1 MDFYLCVFVVS
12 ACAFGSISDTFVC
25 FFVLLFLVD
34 LKLVHAIFFTVFFV
48 FFRTSAHFKQHGAR
62 LLIFFLVCASIFGNI
77 NHTNDAFTGD
87 RLCVLKAPRNI
98 L

>member
-1 MDFYLCVFVVS
+1 MFVVS
-12 ACAFGSISDTFVC
+12 ACAFGSISDTFV
-25 FFVLLFLVD
+25 FFCLAVLGRFEVGSRN
-34 LKLVHAIFFTVFFV
+34 IFYVFFV

-62 LLIFFLVCASIFGNI
+62 LLIFFLVCVSIFENI

>member
-1 MDFYLCVFVVS
+1 MCECG
-12 ACAFGSISDTFVC
+12 AIGSISDTFVFVC

-34 LKLVHAIFFTVFFV
+34 LKLVHALFYGFFV
-48 FFRTSAHFKQHGAR
+48 FYFVQVHILNSMACT
-62 LLIFFLVCASIFGNI
+62 LLFFSLCVCVSIFENI

-87 RLCVLKAPRNI
+87 RLSVLKAPRNI